1 VFAQHF
7 CNRLGPAFAA
17 LQAVLGGPGDTDP
30 AHELVLGDIKRR
42 LREETFTREAIAQV
56 LLAHPQLVRMLY
68 VHFAMVHYP
77 REEAGRAMCVRRA
90 DRVVAAGALTGRD
103 AGRR

>member
-17 LQAVLGGPGDTDP
+17 LQAVLGGDADP

-77 REEAGRAMCVRRA
+77 REEAGRAMCVAARRGARGGA
-90 DRVVAAGALTGRD
+90 DAR